1 MKAECIWRARAEIG
15 EGSLWDEKTNRLYWV
30 DIPRGELHR
39 FSPAGGSDELL
50 LAADEPL
57 GTVVL
62 GENGTP
68 LGAWASGLYHVADGR
83 RTLLTPA
90 PDPRPT
96 LRFNDGKCDPVGRL
110 WVGTMTTDNGQTG
123 TGNLYRVDGD
133 QFTPMVRGTRISNGI
148 VWSPDR
154 RTMYYADTPEGVV
167 WAFDYE
173 EETGAIANRRTIVTI
188 DRGGP
193 DGMTID
199 SEGMLWVAQWGGS
212 QVGRWN
218 PATGQKLAQVD
229 LPAVQVSS
237 CAFGGPGLAALY
249 ITTAAI
255 GTDERA
261 QPLAGSLFAVET
273 GTTGLPAFRYRG

>member
-154 RTMYYADTPEGVV
+154 RT
-167 WAFDYE
+167 
-173 EETGAIANRRTIVTI
+173 IVTI